1 MEEIA
6 LDHDDYTRLAGKW
19 GPYQRIISAIFIL
32 TIMHIPLVV
41 LILPM
46 MQKTSQFTFN
56 NSPVD
61 REIFCTEVYYTQD
74 WDLLSPHI
82 QITSELNN
90 WASDL
95 KIVCETK
102 KVFSLVGTIYFIA
115 SIAGYLAMSKFPD
128 RYGRRTVFLCLNFF
142 SLISLIQMLFLYNY
156 SQILIAAFVLG
167 LSSIN
172 LALGSVIVNENIDGN
187 YTALVIG
194 LSMAMFPLGG
204 IINTVLMYLFC
215 DWRYYHIL
223 IIILVTIN
231 NYLGFKYLKE
241 SPKWLIANHKYEEY
255 LETIVYISEL
265 NGTFDRTWA
274 FIEAKHFSHHNN
286 EKNQVALKNNSLSGI
301 ENFRHVIYE
310 ITDLLKYKSI
320 RLMTLFNLYLWI
332 FSGFSFYG
340 ILLNLEGLTGNIY
353 IDSFVSYTAEFMAEI
368 ASGILADRFGR
379 KTTIFWSIVLS
390 TLGGALFPLSDSLW
404 ISVPA
409 LFIMCIGVAS
419 VFNVLYIY
427 SAEMYPTNIKSLA
440 VGIFFI
446 FNRLAAGIVPYI
458 LTLMQ
463 NVVFIIF
470 LFSCGAL
477 FVITFM
483 PETLNLDFGHEV
495 MEVKDGMYEKN
506 SKNKSRTS
514 STTDYIS
521 LDENSF

>member
-6 LDHDDYTRLAGKW
+6 LDHEDYTRLAGKW
-19 GPYQRIISAIFIL
+19 GSYQRIISTIFIL

-46 MQKTSQFTFN
+46 MQKTPQFTFN
-56 NSPVD
+56 NSPID
-61 REIFCTEVYYTQD
+61 LQTFCTEIYPTQSHD
-74 WDLLSPHI
+74 NLYHNI
-82 QITSELNN
+82 QITSEFNN

-142 SLISLIQMLFLYNY
+142 SLISLVQMVFLYNFA
-156 SQILIAAFVLG
+156 QILIAGFVLG

-194 LSMAMFPLGG
+194 LTMAMFPLGG
-204 IINTVLMYLFC
+204 MINTIFMYLFS
-215 DWRYYHIL
+215 DWRYYHLL
-223 IIILVTIN
+223 IIILVAIN
-231 NYLGFKYLKE
+231 NYLGFRYLKE
-241 SPKWLIANHKYEEY
+241 SPKWLIANHKYEEF

-265 NGTFDRTWA
+265 NGTFQRTWA
-274 FIEAKHFSHHNN
+274 FIEAKHFSMDIN
-286 EKNQVALKNNSLSGI
+286 EKSKSLAKNDTLSGI
-301 ENFRHVIYE
+301 TNFRHVAYE
-310 ITDLLKYKSI
+310 ITDLFKFKSI
-320 RLMTLFNLYLWI
+320 RLLTLSNLYLWI

-353 IDSFVSYTAEFMAEI
+353 IDSFVSYTAEFIAEI
-368 ASGILADRFGR
+368 ASGIVADRIGR
-379 KTTIFWSIVLS
+379 KPTIFWSVVLS
-390 TLGGALFPLSDSLW
+390 TLGCALFPLTDSLW
-404 ISVPA
+404 ISVPS
-409 LFIMCIGVAS
+409 LFIICIGVAS

-446 FNRLAAGIVPYI
+446 FNRLAAGTVPYI
-458 LTLMQ
+458 LTFMK

-470 LFSCGAL
+470 LFSFGAL
-477 FVITFM
+477 FVMTLM
-483 PETLNLDFGHEV
+483 PETLNVDFGNEV
-495 MEVKDGMYEKN
+495 VEVKDGMSEKN
-506 SKNKSRTS
+506 IKKSRAS

-521 LDENSF
+521 LEDNSF